1 MILDSRGLPYS
12 LKDPV
17 ATRENAG
24 EYIADFLGV
33 LPDPDPILRKL
44 GEDARVLA
52 DLEAD
57 DQVTAITMAR
67 KNRVLNRQ
75 DYWFKPGKLKDES
88 PTEPAK
94 ILCDRL
100 VKDLESLAMRDLI
113 SGILQ
118 APFYGLAVLEILWK
132 PDGGW
137 WHVAGVE
144 VKPHHWFGFNRAN
157 ELVFRGEKFMEAQ
170 ALPAGKFILVR
181 HYATYENPYGLRLLA
196 RCLWPVAFKKG
207 GLSFYTRFVEKFGN
221 PWTVAIASK
230 QATAAEMDK
239 MAANLSRMVRDA
251 TAVLPNGA
259 SVQFL
264 TPSGGSADYHETY
277 LKRMDASISK
287 VLMGNTLTSEIG
299 DRGSYAAAETH
310 KEVADEFAE
319 SDLDLVVTAM
329 NELAWIYAQVNVGP
343 EVLAPQF
350 SYEEPEDLNKLADLD
365 RKLFALGVRFTPKH
379 FEDKYSLAEDEF
391 TVVDPGIGAGD
402 FQFAA
407 APAGQID
414 EYHQAIEEAV
424 KKYAPQAAAASEEF
438 FSQVWKIVD
447 AAESF
452 EELERGL
459 AGLIGPST
467 EPDAF
472 QELLADLMWGSAL
485 MGRYAEDRKRV
496 NDD

>member
-1 MILDSRGLPYS
+1 MILDARGMPFS
-12 LKDPV
+12 LKDLV
-17 ATRENAG
+17 ATRANAG
-24 EYIADFLGV
+24 EYIADFLGL

-57 DQVTAITMAR
+57 DQVTAVTMAR

-94 ILCDRL
+94 ILCGRL
-100 VKDLESLAMRDLI
+100 VKDLESLNMRDLI

-137 WHVAGVE
+137 WRIAGVE
-144 VKPHHWFGFNRAN
+144 LKPQHWFGFNRGN

-181 HYATYENPYGLRLLA
+181 HFATYENPYGLRLLS
-196 RCLWPVAFKKG
+196 RCLWPAAFKKG

-221 PWTVAIASK
+221 PWTIGYAPS
-230 QATAAEMDK
+230 QAGAAEMDQ
-239 MAANLSRMVRDA
+239 MAARLARMVRDA
-251 TAVLPNGA
+251 TAVLPYGA
-259 SVQFL
+259 KVEFL
-264 TPSGGSADYHETY
+264 NAPGGSAEYHETY
-277 LKRMDASISK
+277 LKRMDAAISK

-319 SDLDLVVTAM
+319 SDLDMVVTAM

-343 EVLAPQF
+343 EIMAPQF
-350 SYEEPEDLNKLADLD
+350 SYEEPEDLDKLADMD
-365 RKLFALGVRFTPKH
+365 RKLFALGVRFEPKH
-379 FEDKYSLAEDEF
+379 FQDKYGLAEDEF
-391 TVVDPGIGAGD
+391 TVADPGLGAGG
-402 FQFAA
+402 FQFASV
-407 APAGQID
+407 PAGRIG

-424 KKYAPQAAAASEEF
+424 KKYAPQAAAAGEEF
-438 FSQVWKIVD
+438 FSQVWKILE

-459 AGLIGPST
+459 AGLIGPTT

-472 QELLADLMWGSAL
+472 QELLYKLMYEASL
-485 MGRYAEDRKRV
+485 IGRFAEDRKRAAYE
-496 NDD
+496 